1 MTWFAHTHTK
11 VEEPQFEPIFSY
23 SESILRNT
31 DLPKT
36 FMVLSFLKII
46 LSHPFFYYSNKLW
59 PCILLLLLVTKSCPT
74 LYDPRAAAH
83 KASLSMGFSRQEYWN
98 ELPFP
103 SPGDVP
109 KPGVKCVSCF
119 SSSVQSLSH
128 VRLFATPWTETHQ
141 ASLAITN
148 SQSISRWIL
157 YHWATKEAF
166 CHKLILE
173 LQRASSFKNRIWD
186 FLAGPVVNTSPSN
199 AEGVGGSLVGEL
211 RSHMP
216 CGQETRT

>member
-1 MTWFAHTHTK
+1 MSLLT
-11 VEEPQFEPIFSY
+11 
-23 SESILRNT
+23 LG
-31 DLPKT
+31 
-36 FMVLSFLKII
+36 SFFGLAAGW
-46 LSHPFFYYSNKLW
+46 LQALQDCEAQPNRSCCS
-59 PCILLLLLVTKSCPT
+59 VTKSCPT

-199 AEGVGGSLVGEL
+199 AEGRGAKIPYALWPRNQDINNISNIV
-211 RSHMP
+211 
-216 CGQETRT
+216 QIQ